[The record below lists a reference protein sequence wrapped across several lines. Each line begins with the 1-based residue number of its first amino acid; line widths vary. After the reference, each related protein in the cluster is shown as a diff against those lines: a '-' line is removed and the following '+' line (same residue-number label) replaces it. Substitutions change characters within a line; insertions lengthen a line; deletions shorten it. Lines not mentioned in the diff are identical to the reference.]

1 VVNVTSDHLRNVALE
16 LLQTTGVGLQ
26 EAGLVAEN
34 LVAAELR
41 GVPTHG
47 INLLPAILE
56 RIAAGQMEVPTELKV
71 ILDEQA
77 ITHMDGGNG
86 FGQTAAAEG
95 MRRCIE
101 KASRFG
107 IGFSLIRNT
116 NNVGL
121 LALYSLMAAREGLIG
136 ICACNGAASMAPWG
150 GADPFFGTNP
160 FSIAAPGGAGSPIV
174 LDMSTTVVARGKI
187 RRAARLKERIPLGWA
202 LDASGVPTDDPE
214 AAIRGTLVP
223 VGDHKGYG
231 MAFFIDLICGL
242 LSGSSYARAVR
253 TFHQPEGPT
262 GVGVMTMA
270 IDINRFMPLDHF
282 SKLIDEHIRTIRGS
296 TKAEGNSRIYLPGE
310 IEAERE
316 DLNKIRGVAV
326 DPPVV
331 KAIDGLLG
339 KRGLSIRLGD
349 GEVRE

>member
-1 VVNVTSDHLRNVALE
+1 LNVTPDHLRKVGLE
-16 LLQTTGVGLQ
+16 LLQTAGVGLQ

-56 RIAAGQMEVPTELKV
+56 RIEAGQMEVPTKLKV
-71 ILDEQA
+71 IADEQT
-77 ITHMDGGNG
+77 ITHIDGGNG

-101 KASRFG
+101 KARRFG
-107 IGFSLIRNT
+107 TGFSLIRNT

-121 LALYSLMAAREGLIG
+121 LALYSLMAARQGLIG

-150 GADPFFGTNP
+150 GADAFFGTNP
-160 FSIAAPGGAGSPIV
+160 FSIAAPGGAGDPVV

-187 RRAARLKERIPLGWA
+187 RRAARLEERIPLGWA
-202 LDASGVPTDDPE
+202 LDASGAPTDDPK
-214 AAIRGTLVP
+214 AAIQGTLMP
-223 VGDHKGYG
+223 VGEHKGYG

-242 LSGSSYARAVR
+242 LSGSSYARGVR

-270 IDINRFMPLDHF
+270 IDINRFMPFDRF
-282 SKLIDEHIRTIRGS
+282 SKLIDEYIRMIRGS
-296 TKAEGNSRIYLPGE
+296 TKAKGQNRIYLPGE

-316 DLNKIRGVAV
+316 GLNKTRGVAI

-331 KAIDGLLG
+331 KAIDGLLE
-339 KRGLSIRLGD
+339 KRGLDLRLGD
-349 GEVRE
+349 GEV

>member
-1 VVNVTSDHLRNVALE
+1 VRVKADHLKKVGLE
-16 LLQTTGVGLQ
+16 LLQTTGIGLQ
-26 EAGLVAEN
+26 EARLVTEN
-34 LVAAELR
+34 LAAAEMR

-47 INLLPAILE
+47 INLLPAIME
-56 RIAAGQMEVPTELKV
+56 RIATGQMEVPTELTV
-71 ILDEQA
+71 IADEQA
-77 ITHMDGGNG
+77 IVHIDGGNG

-101 KASRFG
+101 KARQFG

-121 LALYSLMAAREGLIG
+121 LALYSLIAAREGMIG

-160 FSIAAPGGAGSPIV
+160 FSIAAPGGAGDPVV

-202 LDASGVPTDDPE
+202 LDAGGVPTDEPE

-223 VGDHKGYG
+223 VGEHKGYG

-270 IDINRFMPLDHF
+270 IDIKRFMPFDRF
-282 SKLIDEHIRTIRGS
+282 AKLIDEHIRTIRAS
-296 TKAEGNSRIYLPGE
+296 TKARGQVRIYLPGE

-316 DLNKIRGVAV
+316 HLSRNKGIEI

-331 KAIDGLLG
+331 EAIDNLLE
-339 KRGLSIRLGD
+339 KAGLSVRLSD
-349 GEVRE
+349 AEVQA